1 MNSNMNSFNASAN
14 AAAADGWRAPVVESR
29 ASHGQASAAV
39 GVGGLPNFGAL
50 AETLQVNK

>member
-14 AAAADGWRAPVVESR
+14 AAADGWRAPVVESR
-29 ASHGQASAAV
+29 ASHGQASAAA
-39 GVGGLPNFGAL
+39 GAGGLPNFGAL